1 MSDSDDENFVTF
13 GEPLEPLDEENLP
26 RKKPVAVEEQIVTDA
41 QGRRRFHGAFT
52 GGFSAGYFNTVG
64 TRDGWRPQQFK
75 SSRSSKAGSVNQLPE
90 DFMDEEDTGEFGI
103 APTGIRASSEYTGC
117 GKGTKRERQRA
128 NDGPIPGVPVLQD
141 LLKPVSDT
149 VGVSLLKKMGWK
161 PGQGVG
167 PRVTRREKQRT
178 RERNDK
184 KVYGCSL
191 PAQVS
196 KDSTSESSDDDQE
209 GILFA
214 PDDYEPYRLNPKD
227 NYFGIG
233 YSGLDRTS
241 VLGHINLFDPPTL
254 QLRDK
259 NKKFSIKGQAF
270 GVGAFEADDED
281 IYARDDM
288 SRYDFTLG
296 PEAQKKAPRSS
307 ASSHPKSSLEG
318 FVPAQKT
325 LQRKKHFPPPELPKD
340 FKPLHRVRKSRF
352 SPADEPLPRESAQ
365 RKGLGRH
372 DMNANDRSVILGE
385 SPSSVKPKPLET
397 LEKPQGKASPAAN
410 IISRTLNLHG
420 REQLKERESLALQQR
435 KSSSSWLDKL
445 TTTSFVRGGVE
456 GAEDSGSLKTSSE
469 FKSNQDVS
477 KSSAMDGDL
486 GGDDAKANDRS
497 EILGES
503 PVSVKPKAV
512 ETLEKP
518 EGKPSLYDRDELK
531 GREALALQQ
540 RKPSTSW
547 LDKLTTTSFVRG
559 GVEGAEDSGS
569 LKNLSEFKSNQAGSK
584 PFAMDEEKQRRFE
597 KYQDF
602 AKNDEKNKL
611 SSIQPLSMT
620 EWERER
626 EREEFEQAL
635 RLSRRPATSSSN
647 EVVPKDP
654 MVAAAK
660 VKMFGKLTRA
670 TESWQPSSIVCKRFN
685 IPEPKTGCAKP
696 EGKTKKY
703 SVFESLDFCGGDT
716 KFQKATDTAGTYKE
730 PHIPYNPPEGN
741 KVERA
746 LGGVQILDT
755 SDIDTRGSKS
765 MEKIRDFEASYGKV
779 FGKGEVAKGEG
790 SDGGKDEKKD
800 LFKAIFLSS
809 SEDEATDEDD
819 DVNND
824 TVKSVLIGKSIGE
837 ANSQRNDSPPRG
849 IFAKLDLDELV
860 KPGGSKKVM
869 STSDTET
876 RKFEGSVG
884 GDEGGSGDVVNEVA
898 QGEMKISPQTY
909 GPALPAKSMR
919 ADDSGNSEIVQR
931 PVFRSVVVT
940 KLDGGGKSIKWIE
953 KRVKRERKKKHKRKE
968 KEKRHKHKS
977 KKSKG

>member
-26 RKKPVAVEEQIVTDA
+26 RKKPITVEEQIATDA

-75 SSRSSKAGSVNQLPE
+75 SSRSSKAGTVNQLPE

-103 APTGIRASSEYTGC
+103 APTGIRASSDYTGC

-141 LLKPVSDT
+141 LLKPISDT
-149 VGVSLLKKMGWK
+149 VGVALLKKMGWK

-167 PRVTRREKQRT
+167 PRVTRREKQKT

-191 PAQVS
+191 PTQES

-241 VLGHINLFDPPTL
+241 ILGHINLFDSPTL

-296 PEAQKKAPRSS
+296 PETQKKAIRPSESS
-307 ASSHPKSSLEG
+307 TPKNSLEG
-318 FVPAQKT
+318 FVPAT
-325 LQRKKHFPPPELPKD
+325 NALQRKKHFPSPDLPKD
-340 FKPLHRVRKSRF
+340 FKPVHRVRKSRF
-352 SPADEPLPRESAQ
+352 SPADEPLPRESVR

-372 DMNANDRSVILGE
+372 DMTANDRSVILGE
-385 SPSSVKPKPLET
+385 SSSSVKPKPLET
-397 LEKPQGKASPAAN
+397 LEKPPGKPSPAAN

-420 REQLKERESLALQQR
+420 RDSSKE
-435 KSSSSWLDKL
+435 
-445 TTTSFVRGGVE
+445 
-456 GAEDSGSLKTSSE
+456 
-469 FKSNQDVS
+469 
-477 KSSAMDGDL
+477 
-486 GGDDAKANDRS
+486 
-497 EILGES
+497 
-503 PVSVKPKAV
+503 
-512 ETLEKP
+512 
-518 EGKPSLYDRDELK
+518 
-531 GREALALQQ
+531 REALALQQ
-540 RKPSTSW
+540 RKCSTSW
-547 LDKLTTTSFVRG
+547 LDKLTTTSFVSA
-559 GVEGAEDSGS
+559 GVEGAGESSGS
-569 LKNLSEFKSNQAGSK
+569 LKNLSEFKSTQDGSKSPTIDGDPLHSDIRKNDRSTRLGESPIPAKPNTLDQPPDKSSPHEGDQLKARDALALQQGKSSSSWLNKLTTTSFVSGGMEGTKSSGSLKNLSEFKWNEGGSK
-584 PFAMDEEKQRRFE
+584 PFALDEEKQRRFE
-597 KYQDF
+597 KYQDL
-602 AKNDEKNKL
+602 AKNDERNKL
-611 SSIQPLSMT
+611 SIIQPLSMT

-626 EREEFEQAL
+626 ESEEFEQAL
-635 RLSRRPATSSSN
+635 RLCSGPRTSSSN
-647 EVVPKDP
+647 EVVAKDP

-696 EGKTKKY
+696 EGKAKKY

-741 KVERA
+741 KVERV
-746 LGGVQILDT
+746 LGAVQILDT

-779 FGKGEVAKGEG
+779 FGKSEESEGEG
-790 SDGGKDEKKD
+790 SPGEKDEKTD

-819 DVNND
+819 DVNHD
-824 TVKSVLIGKSIGE
+824 TVKSVLIGKSIGD
-837 ANSQRNDSPPRG
+837 ANPLRNDSPPRG

-860 KPGGSKKVM
+860 KPGGSKKIVGR
-869 STSDTET
+869 DIEI
-876 RKFEGSVG
+876 RKIDGAIG
-884 GDEGGSGDVVNEVA
+884 TDEGRSGDVANDVD
-898 QGEMKISPQTY
+898 QGEMKILPQTY
-909 GPALPAKSMR
+909 GPALPGKSMR
-919 ADDSGNSEIVQR
+919 ADDSGNPEIVQR

-940 KLDGGGKSIKWIE
+940 KLDGGDKSIKWIE
-953 KRVKRERKKKHKRKE
+953 KRVKKERKKKHKHKE
-968 KEKRHKHKS
+968 KEKRHRHKS
-977 KKSKG
+977 KKSKR